1 MVTRIT
7 AEFESPESAELALKR
22 IRENNI
28 RGVYST
34 SYVYNRKSD
43 KAERI
48 RGKDIYTIMP
58 TAVVSQN
65 YLTAVMDSPASV
77 DSIPEPERSRKTT
90 VFIVCDGSGTGE
102 ISSVL
107 SNAGAVN
114 IDSPAI

>member
-22 IRENNI
+22 IRENI

-34 SYVYNRKSD
+34 SYVYNKQSD

-58 TAVVSQN
+58 TAAVTQN

-77 DSIPEPERSRKTT
+77 DSIPEPSRSRKTT
-90 VFIVCDGSGTGE
+90 VFIVCDGSGTSD

-107 SNAGAVN
+107 SNSGAVN